1 MTQVAGVAGWSWGAS
16 LSNQQGIIPPELDEA
31 TLSGRFL
38 RYWAAMVTY
47 ASICPHYELIQ
58 RNMMSFCHEQVN
70 GESQK
75 KAEEITAE
83 VAIALTLSQLHP
95 EAGGPTL
102 KAVLSAMTR

>member
-47 ASICPHYELIQ
+47 ASVCPHYELIQ